1 MQNTTLRKSLKRKS
15 TRKSTKNYTNKIVH
29 VVYIKQFIIRLYYNL
44 IVILKNHEEYKM

>member
-29 VVYIKQFIIRLYYNL
+29 VVYKQFIIRLYYNL